1 MQEFYEKTADYKNAF
16 FYQKE
21 NSRLDDS
28 IRNEHVRMRTADMSL
43 RYQQDSTLLAKNILI
58 EQQKVEMLKLHEG
71 RFFWI
76 GVCVLVLVIAC
87 FIYLYE
93 KKRRALLLAQSQ
105 RTISSLRLE
114 NIRNRMS
121 PHFIFNVLETLR
133 YEIAIDAAKASDM
146 VMAFA
151 NLMRYSI
158 YYGST
163 IVPLQT
169 DIEYINDYLLLQKMR
184 YNRRLNYHIDIP
196 EELMGCKIP
205 KLLLQPVVENS
216 LVHGM
221 KDIRSIAINISAWKE
236 KGQLKLCV
244 EDNGSGIREEKLEEL
259 RKGLEQEDVY
269 REHIGLYN
277 SHRVVRLLYGP
288 ESGMTIE
295 SSPGNGTKVTV
306 TLPADMEEI

>member
-1 MQEFYEKTADYKNAF
+1 MEFQRSLVTYGVLFLGLAGILMVIMIPPLTLRITNKNLQAIDELQASVGEMGRGNMDYRLKSQVFDEFQMLNDAF
-16 FYQKE
+16 RNMVIQRE
-21 NSRLDDS
+21 ELMLHNSELAERKRTME
-28 IRNEHVRMRTADMSL
+28 IRQLE
-43 RYQQDSTLLAKNILI
+43 
-58 EQQKVEMLKLHEG
+58 EQ
-71 RFFWI
+71 F
-76 GVCVLVLVIAC
+76 
-87 FIYLYE
+87 
-93 KKRRALLLAQSQ
+93 
-105 RTISSLRLE
+105 
-114 NIRNRMS
+114 N

-133 YEIAIDAAKASDM
+133 YEIAIDSQKAAEM

-151 NLMRYSI
+151 NLMRYSV

-196 EELMGCKIP
+196 EELMDLRIP

-221 KDIRSIAINISAWKE
+221 KDARCISVTITAR
-236 KGQLKLCV
+236 QRDSALVLCV
-244 EDNGSGIREEKLEEL
+244 EDNGSGISQEKLKEL
-259 RKGLEQEDVY
+259 REALEQEDIY

-288 ESGMTIE
+288 AYGLTIE
-295 SSPGNGTKVTV
+295 SSPGTGTRVSI
-306 TLPADMEEI
+306 TLPADMEEDTYV

>member
-1 MQEFYEKTADYKNAF
+1 
-16 FYQKE
+16 
-21 NSRLDDS
+21 
-28 IRNEHVRMRTADMSL
+28 
-43 RYQQDSTLLAKNILI
+43 
-58 EQQKVEMLKLHEG
+58 
-71 RFFWI
+71 
-76 GVCVLVLVIAC
+76 
-87 FIYLYE
+87 
-93 KKRRALLLAQSQ
+93 
-105 RTISSLRLE
+105 
-114 NIRNRMS
+114 
-121 PHFIFNVLETLR
+121 
-133 YEIAIDAAKASDM
+133 
-146 VMAFA
+146 
-151 NLMRYSI
+151 
-158 YYGST
+158 
-163 IVPLQT
+163 
-169 DIEYINDYLLLQKMR
+169 
-184 YNRRLNYHIDIP
+184 
-196 EELMGCKIP
+196 MGCKIP

-259 RKGLEQEDVY
+259 RKGLEREDVY